1 MSDESENEQTSKVPE
16 KSSTEQDK
24 VITSLLRP
32 EVEYEKKSKS
42 NDFDEFV
49 DERILISNDIFRKK
63 EMKIKVLEISDE
75 HSSSNWKFG
84 ERVKI
89 NKILVTIRHLEN
101 SNIEESEFDIEAIE
115 KELAG
120 KRNYSSTNRW
130 MPIKEIKKG
139 YVLSSRHTQLIS
151 DASALDYIDF

>member
-1 MSDESENEQTSKVPE
+1 MSDESENEQKSNVPE

-32 EVEYEKKSKS
+32 EIEYATKSKS
-42 NDFDEFV
+42 NDFDEYV
-49 DERILISNDIFRKK
+49 DDRILVSNDILRKK

-89 NKILVTIRHLEN
+89 NKILVTIKHLE
-101 SNIEESEFDIEAIE
+101 SSVIEEAEFDIEAIDS
-115 KELAG
+115 
-120 KRNYSSTNRW
+120 RF
-130 MPIKEIKKG
+130 EIMD
-139 YVLSSRHTQLIS
+139 L
-151 DASALDYIDF
+151 